1 MKKES
6 KKQVAIIE
14 TEPEMRIFLSNL
26 LKSNSY
32 RTTIPRTGHEI
43 ETIKTSRP
51 DLIILDAMMP
61 RAGAIQLYQI
71 IKSDEVLSCIPV
83 IMLSTVDQ
91 KLLFKYS
98 RQDLSLPQP
107 DNFLEKPPEAEELL
121 EIIQKL
127 INKKTIKTN
136 ALYPD

>member
-14 TEPEMRIFLSNL
+14 TESEMKIFLSNL
-26 LKSNSY
+26 LKSKSY
-32 RTTIPRTGHEI
+32 KTLIPRTGQEI
-43 ETIKTSRP
+43 ETIKASSP

-61 RAGAIQLYQI
+61 KAGAIQFYQT
-71 IKSDEVLSCIPV
+71 IKSDEALRRIPV

-107 DNFLEKPPEAEELL
+107 DGCLEKPPEAKELL
-121 EIIQKL
+121 VMIQKL
-127 INKKTIKTN
+127 IN
-136 ALYPD
+136 